1 MQSSLLSVACLVL
14 LCVLF
19 LVMVRV
25 GDYKINKKF
34 KDGQVVSLERA
45 AEEQGE

>member
-14 LCVLF
+14 LCVF
-19 LVMVRV
+19 FYMMVRV
-25 GDYKINKKF
+25 GDFKINKKF

-45 AEEQGE
+45 AE